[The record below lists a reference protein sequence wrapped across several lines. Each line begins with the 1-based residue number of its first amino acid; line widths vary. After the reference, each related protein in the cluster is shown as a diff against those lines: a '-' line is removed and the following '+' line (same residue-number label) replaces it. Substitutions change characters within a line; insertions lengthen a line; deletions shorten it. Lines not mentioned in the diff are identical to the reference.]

1 MKQNNKIP
9 SKIDKPLIKFV
20 SKLTLYMSIYYI
32 FIGFKFSQ
40 IITDFLAHITALKS
54 NFLLNLFNFN
64 THYLESVIF
73 GDTFSIKVAFG
84 CEGSEPLALF
94 IATLLSSKASLK
106 MKSLGILF
114 GSIILTFWNDIR
126 VFLLYIIGINHKNI
140 FEIMHDDI
148 FPLLSILLSL
158 SLFYVWLTL
167 NKKYS

>member
-1 MKQNNKIP
+1 MKQNNKIS
-9 SKIDKPLIKFV
+9 SKFDKSFIKFV
-20 SKLTLYMSIYYI
+20 LKLTLYMSVYYI

-40 IITDFLAHITALKS
+40 IITDFLAHTTAIKS
-54 NFLLNLFNFN
+54 NYLLNLFNFN
-64 THYLESVIF
+64 TRYIESVIF

-94 IATLLSSKASLK
+94 IATLLSIKASLK
-106 MKSLGILF
+106 MKSIGILI
-114 GSIILTFWNDIR
+114 GSVILTFWNDIR
-126 VFLLYIIGINHKNI
+126 VFLLYVIGNNHNSL

-158 SLFYVWLTL
+158 TLFYVWLTL